1 MTKRAKILIATM
13 AAALT
18 VGGLAP
24 MAQAQQRKS
33 IGQTAYQQL
42 TNVTD
47 GAAGRAALRLVQRA
61 VDAAF

>member
-24 MAQAQQRKS
+24 MAHAERKS
-33 IGQTAYQQL
+33 VGQTAYQQL

-47 GAAGRAALRLVQRA
+47 GPAGRAALRLVQRA